1 MSYCCCRSRT
11 WLRCGVVETASCSR
25 RCVDV
30 VDQDVE
36 GIESCKSRMMCPRGI
51 SGEDRWQVDQEGGEV
66 LVGWEGSTYMP
77 GDSDGQQRDGGWGV
91 WECGRVGVGM
101 GNKGEG
107 GVGGAGGGAC
117 QGCPSQETGRRGAD

>member
-1 MSYCCCRSRT
+1 MQ
-11 WLRCGVVETASCSR
+11 VV
-25 RCVDV
+25 VDV
-30 VDQDVE
+30 LLLLIKMLMLKVSRVGE
-36 GIESCKSRMMCPRGI
+36 SRMYVLGGSLVKI
-51 SGEDRWQVDQEGGEV
+51 VGKLTKKGGEV

-107 GVGGAGGGAC
+107 RGVGRAGGGAC